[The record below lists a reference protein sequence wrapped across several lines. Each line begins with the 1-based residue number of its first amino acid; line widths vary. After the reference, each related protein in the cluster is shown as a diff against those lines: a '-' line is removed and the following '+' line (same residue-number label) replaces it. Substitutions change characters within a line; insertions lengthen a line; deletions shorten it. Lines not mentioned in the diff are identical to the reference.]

1 MATSNVASSVDVL
14 SAVERG
20 MVIEGL
26 NLRIA
31 QLKRAL
37 NVERDDSI
45 VEIRNRQI
53 ATYESLVSK
62 FR

>member
-1 MATSNVASSVDVL
+1 MATASVASSVDVL
-14 SAVERG
+14 SASERG
-20 MVIEGL
+20 MVVEGL

-45 VEIRNRQI
+45 VAIRNRQI
-53 ATYESLVSK
+53 AEYETLVSK

>member
-1 MATSNVASSVDVL
+1 MASASVASSVDVL
-14 SAVERG
+14 SSVERS
-20 MVIEGL
+20 MVVEGL
-26 NLRIA
+26 TLRIA

-37 NVERDDSI
+37 NVERDSSI

-53 ATYESLVSK
+53 ATYESLVTK

>member
-1 MATSNVASSVDVL
+1 MATASVASSVDVL
-14 SAVERG
+14 SVVERG
-20 MVIEGL
+20 MVVEGL

-45 VEIRNRQI
+45 VAIRNRQI
-53 ATYESLVSK
+53 AEYETLVSK

>member
-1 MATSNVASSVDVL
+1 MVDKSVASSVDVL
-14 SAVERG
+14 STVERS
-20 MVIEGL
+20 MVVEGL